1 MFKRSLQ
8 GLRVVDFSHVLAG
21 PVCTM
26 MLADMGADV
35 IKIEPPAG
43 ELGRQIG
50 PPWVAGESA
59 VYLSVNR
66 NKRGVA
72 LDLKSEAGRA
82 AARCLIQRA
91 DVVVENFRPGVM
103 QSLGLDHGTLAR
115 DQPALVYCSISA
127 YGQSGPLRERP
138 GVDGIV
144 QAASGLMSTLGAADG
159 EPMKVATP
167 VADMVTG
174 YLATIAILAAHG
186 AAQRTG
192 QGEHLDISLYNATLM
207 LQQIGY
213 ASYFATNTVPPRTGS
228 AAPYAA
234 PNEAY
239 ETRDGWIMVAAYHPK
254 RWRALCQALG
264 APQLETDARYATNAD
279 RVANRDALRLALTP
293 LFRQRTTD
301 DWVSRLSEQDILCA
315 PVASYED
322 VVGSQAYEASGI
334 DNWVDHPIAGRV
346 RMPGFVPGPAHVP
359 AAQGQDRAAPTLG
372 QHNREVLAECGY
384 GAAEIEAMLA
394 RGVLAMSATLS
405 YPNKD
410 ASDESR

>member
-1 MFKRSLQ
+1 MLKCSLQ

-50 PPWVAGESA
+50 PPWLSGESA

-72 LDLKSEAGRA
+72 LDLKSAQGCE
-82 AARCLIQRA
+82 AARRLIQGA

-103 QSLGLDHGTLAR
+103 QGLGLDYATLCADHR
-115 DQPALVYCSISA
+115 ALVYCSISA

-144 QAASGLMSTLGAADG
+144 QAASGLMSTLGVAGG
-159 EPMKVATP
+159 EPVKVATP

-174 YLATIAILAAHG
+174 YLAAIAILAARG
-186 AAQRTG
+186 QAQRCG
-192 QGEHLDISLYNATLM
+192 QGQHLDISLYNATLM

-213 ASYFATNTVPPRTGS
+213 ASYFASGTAPRRTGS

-234 PNEAY
+234 PNEAF

-254 RWRALCQALG
+254 RWSALCAALG
-264 APQLETDARYATNAD
+264 AAELECAPRFAGNAD
-279 RVANRDALRLALTP
+279 RVANREALRQCLTP
-293 LFRQRTTD
+293 LFRRHGSRH
-301 DWVSRLSEQDILCA
+301 WVDRLCEQDILCA
-315 PVASYED
+315 PVADYED
-322 VVGSQAYEASGI
+322 VVRSQAYAASGI
-334 DNWVDHPIAGRV
+334 DSWVDHPLAGRM
-346 RMPGFVPGPAHVP
+346 RLPGFAPGPAHGWDASAP
-359 AAQGQDRAAPTLG
+359 DRAAPMLG

-384 GAAEIEAMLA
+384 GAAEIESLFS
-394 RGVLAMSATLS
+394 RGVLATSGVPS
-405 YPNKD
+405 V
-410 ASDESR
+410 SVQG